1 MTKKLLFIL
10 SILLCAS
17 WTHAGEKEWVD
28 SVMSTLSLRDKVA
41 QLFITHH
48 ITDDNQKG
56 RAGVRHQ
63 VVDNKVGGLLF
74 GKANIADYA
83 GLIDYAQSLAEVPL
97 IISADAEWGL
107 SMRLGDAIRFP
118 KNLAL
123 GATSDLALI
132 EEYGRWL
139 AQECRALG
147 ISISYAPVMDI
158 NSNPDNPVIGMRSF
172 GEDKQRVADLGAA
185 LARGLKEGGVMAVA
199 KHFPGHGDTNTDS
212 HHALPLINKDLNTLE
227 KNEIVPFR
235 RVIDEGIDG
244 IMVAHLN
251 IPPVDKSGLPS
262 SLSPAIVTDLLK
274 GRLGFKNLVFTD
286 GLEMQGAQL
295 KDGSSNAVA
304 AFLAG
309 SDVLLCPTNADKDIP
324 AMVEA
329 VESGRISKERLDES
343 LRKVLT
349 YKYRLGVDKLHPL
362 SAKEAKNY
370 VTSSY
375 AQDLNDRL
383 SAACIT
389 ILRDDDNLLPISAN
403 HHAVVKAI
411 GAADHDSNFAT
422 AARRLNA
429 ERPQAEDDADTLVV
443 VGVFNNKAESV
454 KKLASLKKQY
464 GRRLIPV
471 FLINPY
477 QVKAYASVIKDLPTV
492 VLAGENTSALRGA
505 AANAVFGAAPVSG
518 RASVS
523 VEGVCKAGEGVSRA
537 QTILGQGRPD
547 DKMKQTIDALV
558 EKGLE
563 TKAFTGCQVMVIKDG
578 KVVYENNAGY
588 TDTDKRHKVTAN
600 TLFDLASVS
609 KCVGTLASA
618 MAAYDSG
625 LLDLDAEIGKYLPAL
640 ADDPKGRLKVKELM
654 FHETGMP
661 ASLNVFPVLL
671 DTASYTGK
679 IFAKKKGGVYTVEC
693 PEGQWGNADARL
705 RTDIVSTTRD
715 ATFRHPVAK
724 GLYVSDAGLD
734 TIRARIY
741 ATQPSGKKSYKYS
754 CLNFILLKDVVES
767 VTGVPMQQWM
777 AEEVHS
783 LLNNDR
789 VLYRP
794 LDKYDISEVAATEI
808 DNMLRHQKV
817 HGYVHDETAAFSGG
831 IQGNAGLFSN
841 ATNIARW
848 TQMLLNG
855 GEYGGIRLLEPATVD
870 KFLTTHSPGGKRG
883 LGFDLHGKFV
893 GHTGFTGT
901 CFWLDPKRNLAV
913 IILTNRINPWR
924 GNKAFKALN
933 FRNAILDAAD
943 AAY

>member
-1 MTKKLLFIL
+1 MTKRLFFIL

-17 WTHAGEKEWVD
+17 WVQAGEKEWVD

-48 ITDDNQKG
+48 ITPDDAKG

-63 VVDNKVGGLLF
+63 VADNKVGGLLF
-74 GKANIADYA
+74 GKADIADYA

-97 IISADAEWGL
+97 MITADAEWGL
-107 SMRLGDAIRFP
+107 SMRLGDAVRFP

-147 ISISYAPVMDI
+147 ISISFAPVMDV

-185 LARGLKEGGVMAVA
+185 LARGLKSGGVMAVA

-227 KNEIVPFR
+227 KNELVPFR
-235 RVIDEGIDG
+235 RAIKDGIDG
-244 IMVAHLN
+244 VMVAHLN
-251 IPPVDKSGLPS
+251 IPPLDNSGLPS
-262 SLSPAIVTDLLK
+262 SLSSAIVTDLLK
-274 GRLGFKNLVFTD
+274 QRLGFKNLVFTD

-309 SDVLLCPTNADKDIP
+309 SDMLLCPTNADKDIP

-329 VESGRISKERLDES
+329 VESGRISQDRLDES

-349 YKYRLGVDKLHPL
+349 YKYRLGVDKLRPM
-362 SAKEAKNY
+362 SAKEAKKFL
-370 VTSSY
+370 TSTD
-375 AQDLNDRL
+375 AQALNDRL

-389 ILRDDDNLLPISAN
+389 ILRDDNNLLPISAN

-411 GAADHDSNFAT
+411 GAEHDNDFVT
-422 AARRLNA
+422 TARRLNA
-429 ERPQAEDDADTLVV
+429 ERLQPADDANTLVV
-443 VGVFNNKAESV
+443 VGVFNNKTESV
-454 KKLASLKKQY
+454 KQLSSLKKQY
-464 GRRLIPV
+464 GQRLIPV
-471 FLINPY
+471 FLTNPY
-477 QVKAYASVIKDLPTV
+477 QVKGYASVIKDLPTV
-492 VLAGENTSALRGA
+492 VLAGENTPALQKA
-505 AANAVFGAAPVSG
+505 AANVVFGAAPVCG
-518 RASVS
+518 RTSVS

-537 QTILGQGRPD
+537 QTILGRSFPD
-547 DKMKQTIDALV
+547 ARMKETIDSLV

-563 TKAFTGCQVMVIKDG
+563 TKAFTGCQVMVLKDG
-578 KVVYENNAGY
+578 KIVYENNAGY

-609 KCVGTLASA
+609 KCVGTLAAA

-661 ASLNVFPVLL
+661 ASLNVYPVLL
-671 DTASYTGK
+671 DTATYTGK
-679 IFAKKKGGVYTVEC
+679 IFTKKKGGVYTVEC

-705 RTDIVSTTRD
+705 RTDIVSTKCD

-734 TIRARIY
+734 TIRACIY
-741 ATQPSGKKSYKYS
+741 AIQPSGKKSYKYS

-777 AEEVHS
+777 DEEVHS

-855 GEYGGIRLLEPATVD
+855 GDYGGIRLLESATAD